1 MLYCLI
7 PFLPLGAF
15 LILGLAGWHIKDR
28 AHLVAVP
35 AVLLSLAL
43 SVAAFL
49 EVASGSVISVPLY
62 TWLTSGNLDI
72 HIGLYIDRLTAVM
85 LLLVTG
91 VSSLVHIYTIG
102 YMHGEP
108 GYARFFGYI
117 ALFTFS
123 MLMLVLADNLLQL
136 FVFWEAVGLC
146 SYLLI
151 GHWYERASACAAAT
165 KAFLVNR
172 VGDFGFILGL
182 LLVWYSFGSL
192 DYHEIFPA
200 AHQAGDL
207 TMNILGPFG
216 GTWDISVFTLIAL
229 LLFTGAVGKSAQ
241 VPLHV
246 WLPDAMEGPTPISAL
261 IHAATMV
268 TAGVFMV
275 ARLAPIYNLSPTAM
289 SVVAITGAATM
300 VVGATIALTQT
311 DIKRVVAYSTVS
323 QLGYMIMACG
333 LGAYASGMYHLL
345 THGAFKALL
354 FLGCGSVII
363 ALHHEQDMR
372 HMGGL
377 KDKLPITYWTFVV
390 GSLALAGFPLT
401 AGFFSK
407 DDILLSAW
415 SAGDLGQV
423 LTLVGLLTALLT
435 AFYSFRLVFVTFWG
449 EPRYSHTHQI
459 AQEDIP
465 LKDLRVDRFFG
476 EAIPPSVRITHIP
489 SGLVVTSQEGETQDQ
504 NYVSALSKLRSLL
517 AKSKHDSHGL
527 VSVHEPPQT
536 MTTPLLILA
545 LFSILTGYLGIPS
558 FLEPVFSTGG
568 DAAAHHG
575 SAGLVIMIAATIMGL
590 IGIAAAYYV
599 YVLNPSLP
607 DRLAQQWS
615 GLYRASLNKWYV
627 DEAYDRLFVRPTV
640 AAASGL
646 WKQVDVLVIDGTV
659 NGIGRAIA
667 WSGWLLRLVQ
677 SGETQHYALAMAV
690 GIVVLTAYLLL

>member
-1 MLYCLI
+1 MLYALI
-7 PFLPLGAF
+7 PLLPLAAF
-15 LILGLAGWHIKDR
+15 LVLGLGGWRIKDR
-28 AHLVAVP
+28 AHFVAVP
-35 AVLLSLAL
+35 AVVLSLVL

-49 EVASGSVISVPLY
+49 EVVVSGSVISVQLY

-72 HIGLYIDRLTAVM
+72 HIGLHIDRLTAVM

-91 VSSLVHIYTIG
+91 VSSLVHVYTIG
-102 YMHGEP
+102 YMQGEP
-108 GYARFFGYI
+108 GYARFFSYI

-151 GHWYERASACAAAT
+151 GHWYERAAACAAAT

-172 VGDFGFILGL
+172 VGDFGFMLGL
-182 LLVWYSFGSL
+182 LLVWYTFGSL
-192 DYHEIFPA
+192 NYLDIFPA
-200 AHQAGDL
+200 IHEATDL
-207 TMNILGPFG
+207 TMNLLGPFG
-216 GTWDISVFTLIAL
+216 GTWEVSVFTLIAL

-300 VVGATIALTQT
+300 VLGATIALTQT

-407 DDILLSAW
+407 DDILVSAW
-415 SAGDLGQV
+415 SSGDLGQV
-423 LTLVGLLTALLT
+423 LTLFGLLTALLT

-449 EPRYSHTHQI
+449 PS
-459 AQEDIP
+459 
-465 LKDLRVDRFFG
+465 RVDPHH
-476 EAIPPSVRITHIP
+476 ADH
-489 SGLVVTSQEGETQDQ
+489 
-504 NYVSALSKLRSLL
+504 
-517 AKSKHDSHGL
+517 
-527 VSVHEPPQT
+527 VHEPSQT
-536 MTTPLLILA
+536 MTMPLLILA

-558 FLEPVFSTGG
+558 FLEPVFSSGR

-575 SAGLVIMIAATIMGL
+575 SEGLMIMAAATAMGL
-590 IGIAAAYYV
+590 LGIAAAYYV
-599 YVLNPSLP
+599 YVLNPDLP
-607 DRLAQQWS
+607 ERLARQWGS
-615 GLYRASLNKWYV
+615 LYRGSLNKWYV
-627 DEAYDRLFVRPTV
+627 DEAYDRLFVRPTCT
-640 AAASGL
+640 AASEL
-646 WKQVDVLVIDGTV
+646 WKRIDVNLIDGAV
-659 NGIGRAIA
+659 NGIARGIA
-667 WSGWLLRLVQ
+667 WGGWLLRLVQ
-677 SGETQHYALAMAV
+677 SGQAQHYALAMAV
-690 GIVVLTAYLLL
+690 GIVILTAYLLL

>member
-1 MLYCLI
+1 MLYALI
-7 PFLPLGAF
+7 PLLPLAAF
-15 LILGLAGWHIKDR
+15 LVLGLAGSRFKEN
-28 AHLVAVP
+28 AHLIAVP
-35 AVLLSLAL
+35 AVLLSLVLAL
-43 SVAAFL
+43 AAFVQ
-49 EVASGSVISVPLY
+49 VASGSVISVSLY
-62 TWLTSGNLDI
+62 TWLTSGQLDI

-108 GYARFFGYI
+108 GYARFFSYI

-136 FVFWEAVGLC
+136 FIFWEAVGLC

-172 VGDFGFILGL
+172 IGDFGFLLGL
-182 LLVWYSFGSL
+182 LLVWYQFGSL
-192 DYHEIFPA
+192 NYLEIFPSLHEA
-200 AHQAGDL
+200 NGL
-207 TMNILGPFG
+207 TVNLLSLFG
-216 GTWDISVFTLIAL
+216 GTWEVSLFTLIAL

-289 SVVAITGAATM
+289 SIVAVTGGATM
-300 VVGATIALTQT
+300 LLGATIALTQT

-363 ALHHEQDMR
+363 ALHHEQDIR

-377 KDKLPITYWTFVV
+377 KDKLPTTYWTFVV

-407 DDILLSAW
+407 DDILVSAW
-415 SAGDLGQV
+415 SSGPLGQG
-423 LTLVGLLTALLT
+423 LAIAGLLTALLT

-449 EPRYSHTHQI
+449 ESH
-459 AQEDIP
+459 
-465 LKDLRVDRFFG
+465 VDPHH
-476 EAIPPSVRITHIP
+476 ADH
-489 SGLVVTSQEGETQDQ
+489 
-504 NYVSALSKLRSLL
+504 
-517 AKSKHDSHGL
+517 
-527 VSVHEPPQT
+527 VHEPSKT

-545 LFSILTGYLGIPS
+545 FFSIVTGYLGIPS
-558 FLEPVFSTGG
+558 FLEPVFATGQESV
-568 DAAAHHG
+568 AHHG
-575 SAGLVIMIAATIMGL
+575 EAGVVIMIAATMLGL
-590 IGIAAAYYV
+590 IGMASAYYA
-599 YVLNPSLP
+599 YVLKPGLP
-607 DRLAQQWS
+607 QRLAQQWS
-615 GLYRASLNKWYV
+615 SLYQGSLNKWYV
-627 DEAYDRLFVRPTV
+627 DEAYDRLFVRPTCAV
-640 AAASGL
+640 AAAL
-646 WKQVDVLVIDGTV
+646 WKRVDVAVIDGAV
-659 NGIGRAIA
+659 NGIGRTITWA
-667 WSGWLLRLVQ
+667 GWILRLVQ
-677 SGETQHYALAMAV
+677 SGQTQHYALAMAM
-690 GIVVLTAYLLL
+690 GIVVITAYLLL

>member
-1 MLYCLI
+1 MYALI
-7 PFLPLGAF
+7 PLLPLAAF
-15 LILGLAGWHIKDR
+15 LVLGLAGSRIKER

-35 AVLLSLAL
+35 AVVLSWLLS
-43 SVAAFL
+43 VGAFI
-49 EVASGSVISVPLY
+49 EVAQGAPIAQTLY
-62 TWLTSGNLDI
+62 SWITAGALDV

-85 LLLVTG
+85 LILVTT
-91 VSSLVHIYTIG
+91 VSSLVHVYTIG
-102 YMHGEP
+102 YMHGEA
-108 GYARFFGYI
+108 GYARFFSYI

-151 GHWYERASACAAAT
+151 GHWYERAAACAAAT

-172 VGDFGFILGL
+172 VGDFGFMLGL

-192 DYHEIFPA
+192 NYLEIFPA
-200 AHQAGDL
+200 AHEAGAL
-207 TMNILGPFG
+207 TMNVLGPFG
-216 GTWDISVFTLIAL
+216 GTWDVSVFTLICL

-289 SVVAITGAATM
+289 TVVALVGAATM
-300 VVGATIALTQT
+300 VLGATIALTQT

-323 QLGYMIMACG
+323 QLGYMVMACG
-333 LGAYASGMYHLL
+333 LGAYTAGMYHLL

-377 KDKLPITYWTFVV
+377 KDKLPVTYWTFIV

-407 DDILLSAW
+407 DDLLVSAW
-415 SAGDLGQV
+415 SSGPLGQV
-423 LTLVGLLTALLT
+423 LTLLGLLTALMT

-449 EPRYSHTHQI
+449 PSH
-459 AQEDIP
+459 
-465 LKDLRVDRFFG
+465 VD
-476 EAIPPSVRITHIP
+476 PHH
-489 SGLVVTSQEGETQDQ
+489 
-504 NYVSALSKLRSLL
+504 
-517 AKSKHDSHGL
+517 AKH
-527 VSVHEPPQT
+527 VHEPSQT
-536 MTTPLLILA
+536 MTIPLIVLA
-545 LFSILTGYLGIPS
+545 VLSIVAGYVGIPS
-558 FLEPVFSTGG
+558 FLEPVFAQGEAG
-568 DAAAHHG
+568 AAHHG
-575 SAGLVIMIAATIMGL
+575 EAGLVIMIVATLMGL
-590 IGIAAAYYV
+590 TGIAAAYYV
-599 YVLNPSLP
+599 YVLNPQLP
-607 DRLAQQWS
+607 DRIARQWTS
-615 GLYRASLNKWYV
+615 LYEGSLNKWYV
-627 DEAYDRLFVRPTV
+627 DEAYDRAFVRPTFGLAADMWKRIDV
-640 AAASGL
+640 AI
-646 WKQVDVLVIDGTV
+646 IDGAV
-659 NGIGRAIA
+659 NGLARGIA
-667 WSGWLLRLVQ
+667 WSGWLLRLIQ
-677 SGETQHYALAMAV
+677 SGQTQHYALAMAA
-690 GIVVLTAYLLL
+690 GIAVLVTIFLVW

>member
-1 MLYCLI
+1 MLYALI
-7 PFLPLGAF
+7 PLLPLTAF
-15 LILGLAGWHIKDR
+15 LILGLAGLHIKDR

-35 AVLLSLAL
+35 AVVLSLVL
-43 SVAAFL
+43 SGAAFL
-49 EVASGSVISVPLY
+49 EVAVSGTVISVPLY

-91 VSSLVHIYTIG
+91 VSSLVHVYTIG

-172 VGDFGFILGL
+172 VGDFGFMLGL

-192 DYHEIFPA
+192 NYLDIFPA
-200 AHQAGDL
+200 LHETTHT
-207 TMNILGPFG
+207 TMNLLGPFG
-216 GTWDISVFTLIAL
+216 GTWEVSVFTLIAL

-289 SVVAITGAATM
+289 SVVAVTGAATM
-300 VVGATIALTQT
+300 VLGASIALTQT

-354 FLGCGSVII
+354 FLGCGSVIL

-407 DDILLSAW
+407 DDILVSAW
-415 SAGDLGQV
+415 SSGDLGQI
-423 LTLVGLLTALLT
+423 LTLAGLLTALLT

-449 EPRYSHTHQI
+449 TSH
-459 AQEDIP
+459 
-465 LKDLRVDRFFG
+465 VDPHH
-476 EAIPPSVRITHIP
+476 AAH
-489 SGLVVTSQEGETQDQ
+489 L
-504 NYVSALSKLRSLL
+504 
-517 AKSKHDSHGL
+517 
-527 VSVHEPPQT
+527 HEPPRT
-536 MTTPLLILA
+536 ITVPLIILA
-545 LFSILTGYLGIPS
+545 VLSILTGYLGIPS
-558 FLEPVFSTGG
+558 FLEPVFSTGS
-568 DAAAHHG
+568 DPAVHHG
-575 SAGLVIMIAATIMGL
+575 STGLIIMITATIMGL
-590 IGIAAAYYV
+590 TGIAAAYYV
-599 YVLNPSLP
+599 YVLNPDLP
-607 DRLAQQWS
+607 ERLAQQWKN
-615 GLYRASLNKWYV
+615 LYQASLNKWYV
-627 DEAYDRLFVRPTV
+627 DEAYDRLFVQPTL
-640 AAASGL
+640 ATAFGL
-646 WKQVDVLVIDGTV
+646 WKRVDVLVIDGTV
-659 NGIGRAIA
+659 NGLARVITWG
-667 WSGWLLRLVQ
+667 GWLLRLIQ

>member
-1 MLYCLI
+1 MLYYLI

-15 LILGLAGWHIKDR
+15 LILGLAGRRIRDR

-35 AVLLSLAL
+35 AVLVSLVL
-43 SVAAFL
+43 SVGAFL
-49 EVASGSVISVPLY
+49 EVVSGSVISLPLY

-72 HIGLYIDRLTAVM
+72 HIGLHIDRLTAVM

-91 VSSLVHIYTIG
+91 VSSLVHVYTIG
-102 YMHGEP
+102 YMHGET
-108 GYARFFGYI
+108 GYARFFSYI

-172 VGDFGFILGL
+172 VGDFGFMLGL
-182 LLVWYSFGSL
+182 LLIWYHFGSL
-192 DYHEIFPA
+192 NYLDIFPTLHEA
-200 AHQAGDL
+200 TDV
-207 TMNILGPFG
+207 TMNLFGPFG
-216 GTWDISVFTLIAL
+216 GTWEVSVFTLIGL

-300 VVGATIALTQT
+300 VLGASIALTQT

-363 ALHHEQDMR
+363 ALHHEQDLR
-372 HMGGL
+372 RMGGL

-407 DDILLSAW
+407 DDILVSAW
-415 SAGDLGQV
+415 SSGDLGQI
-423 LTLVGLLTALLT
+423 LTLLGLLTALLT
-435 AFYSFRLVFVTFWG
+435 AFYSFRLVFLIFWG
-449 EPRYSHTHQI
+449 PSH
-459 AQEDIP
+459 
-465 LKDLRVDRFFG
+465 VDPHH
-476 EAIPPSVRITHIP
+476 ADH
-489 SGLVVTSQEGETQDQ
+489 
-504 NYVSALSKLRSLL
+504 
-517 AKSKHDSHGL
+517 
-527 VSVHEPPQT
+527 VHEPSQT

-545 LFSILTGYLGIPS
+545 LFSILTGYLGISS
-558 FLEPVFSTGG
+558 FLEPMFSTGG
-568 DAAAHHG
+568 ESATHHG
-575 SAGLVIMIAATIMGL
+575 SAGLVIMIAATAMGL
-590 IGIAAAYYV
+590 IGIAAAYYA
-599 YVLNPSLP
+599 YVLNPDLP
-607 DRLAQQWS
+607 ERLARQWGS
-615 GLYRASLNKWYV
+615 LYRGSLNKWYV
-627 DEAYDRLFVRPTV
+627 DEAYDHLFVRPTFV
-640 AAASGL
+640 AASEL
-646 WKQVDVLVIDGTV
+646 WKRVDVHLIDGAV
-659 NGIGRAIA
+659 NGIARGIA
-667 WSGWLLRLVQ
+667 WGGWLLRLVQ
-677 SGETQHYALAMAV
+677 SGQTQHYALAMAV

>member
-1 MLYCLI
+1 VCLPRIPRTAEDEERTLMLYALI

-15 LILGLAGWHIKDR
+15 LILGLAGRHIKDR

-35 AVLLSLAL
+35 AVLLSLGL
-43 SVAAFL
+43 SVTAFL
-49 EVASGSVISVPLY
+49 DVVSGSVISVPLY

-91 VSSLVHIYTIG
+91 VSSLVHVYTIG
-102 YMHGEP
+102 YMHGES
-108 GYARFFGYI
+108 GYARFFAYI

-136 FVFWEAVGLC
+136 FIFWEAVGLC

-192 DYHEIFPA
+192 NYDEIFLA
-200 AHQAGDL
+200 AHEAGDL

-216 GTWDISVFTLIAL
+216 GTWTLSVFTLIAL
-229 LLFTGAVGKSAQ
+229 LLFAGAVGKSAQ

-289 SVVAITGAATM
+289 SVVAVTGAATM
-300 VVGATIALTQT
+300 VLGATIALTQT

-323 QLGYMIMACG
+323 QLGYMMMACG

-407 DDILLSAW
+407 DDILVSAW
-415 SAGDLGQV
+415 SSGELGRV
-423 LTLVGLLTALLT
+423 LTLLGLLTALLT

-449 EPRYSHTHQI
+449 TSH
-459 AQEDIP
+459 
-465 LKDLRVDRFFG
+465 VDPHHA
-476 EAIPPSVRITHIP
+476 EH
-489 SGLVVTSQEGETQDQ
+489 L
-504 NYVSALSKLRSLL
+504 
-517 AKSKHDSHGL
+517 
-527 VSVHEPPQT
+527 HEPSRT
-536 MTTPLLILA
+536 ITTPLIILA
-545 LFSILTGYLGIPS
+545 CFSILTGYLGIPT
-558 FLEPVFSTGG
+558 FLEPVFSTGSE
-568 DAAAHHG
+568 APAHG
-575 SAGLVIMIAATIMGL
+575 SAGLMIMIAATIMGL
-590 IGIAAAYYV
+590 LGIAGAYYV
-599 YVLNPSLP
+599 YVLNPDLP
-607 DRLAQQWS
+607 ERLAQRWNL
-615 GLYRASLNKWYV
+615 LYRASLHKWYV
-627 DEAYDRLFVRPTV
+627 DEAYDHVFVRPTFSV
-640 AAASGL
+640 ASEL
-646 WKQVDVLVIDGTV
+646 WKRIDVNFIDGAV
-659 NGIGRAIA
+659 NGIARAIA
-667 WSGWLLRLVQ
+667 WSGWLLRLIQ